1 MGSDFGVEID
11 VAVPA
16 ERAWALVGDPCGVPQ
31 WYPLYESCVL
41 DGSTRTLSRAD
52 GATLVEELLTRDDA
66 AMTYSYAVT
75 DGLPLAEHE
84 ASFTVVPTDTGCRV
98 VWRTHAVH
106 EDPSIDMEERLVDR
120 QREALEGLRA
130 VLEGDNPQAR

>member
-1 MGSDFGVEID
+1 
-11 VAVPA
+11 
-16 ERAWALVGDPCGVPQ
+16 
-31 WYPLYESCVL
+31 
-41 DGSTRTLSRAD
+41 
-52 GATLVEELLTRDDA
+52 
-66 AMTYSYAVT
+66 MTYSYAVT